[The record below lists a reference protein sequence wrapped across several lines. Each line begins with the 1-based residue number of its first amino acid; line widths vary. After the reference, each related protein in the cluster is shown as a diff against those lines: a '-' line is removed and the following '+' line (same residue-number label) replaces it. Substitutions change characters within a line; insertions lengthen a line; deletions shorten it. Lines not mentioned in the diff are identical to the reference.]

1 MLADLHRSLLEKLD
15 SVLWGRNS
23 DDDNWFYQ
31 SLQAKNDVLER
42 FLKFY
47 AQTPL
52 IRGYYA
58 SSASH
63 QKVQNTRIDLT
74 IDKPIAK
81 RVLPFAQLVMEC

>member
-52 IRGYYA
+52 LSGYYA

-63 QKVQNTRIDLT
+63 QKDQNTRIDLT

-81 RVLPFAQLVMEC
+81 RVLPFVQLVMER

>member
-52 IRGYYA
+52 IHGYYA

-81 RVLPFAQLVMEC
+81 RVLPFVQLVMER